1 MAGLSAPPF
10 FGDSVRK
17 NFEVGNNFP
26 YDPHKA
32 HALDM
37 LALDMAEKRWP
48 DCNIVIVNKNGI
60 GVCGTVV
67 PGAKD
72 TQRVHIPV

>member
-1 MAGLSAPPF
+1 M
-10 FGDSVRK
+10 RK

-26 YDPHKA
+26 YDPRKA

-48 DCNIVIVNKNGI
+48 DSSIVIVNKQGFA
-60 GVCGTVV
+60 VCGTVV
-67 PGAKD
+67 PGAKE
-72 TQRVHIPV
+72 RLYVHIPV